1 MTIRSESDYATT
13 IWTAIT
19 LQQERGVEAIEKS
32 LNKSMAPNFIM
43 VAGRA
48 SSRSFPYIFPS
59 LLKYFLENNR
69 NKGYHL
75 F

>member
-1 MTIRSESDYATT
+1 MTVRSESDYTTT
-13 IWTAIT
+13 IGTAIT
-19 LQQERGVEAIEKS
+19 LQQKKGVEAIEKS

-48 SSRSFPYIFPS
+48 SCRSFPYIFPS
-59 LLKYFLENNR
+59 LLKYFLENYR